1 MGIEFTIQS
10 VQIDQQEIQ
19 EYLPNI
25 ISAIQSS
32 PVLPKKRKR
41 RKRKPKITAG
51 QLIQEIISDVETY

>member
-1 MGIEFTIQS
+1 MSIELRFQS
-10 VQIDQQEIQ
+10 VQIKDIQ

-41 RKRKPKITAG
+41 RKPRKKRITAG
-51 QLIQEIISDVETY
+51 QLIDEIISDVEKY